1 MIGPSGTDAVAPI
14 TGIHANTVRPT
25 KKVLL
30 EVRAGQERHHQSHNN
45 LAQPDFTP
53 HRFSS
58 PRHQFTLYLL
68 DTWREYPLYP
78 NRKRAA
84 LARTGAVT
92 LVSPIHARTTRRA
105 ASFPRKSWSR
115 SPLRLL
121 DQRLEPHRDQHSRG
135 SSGAQGRGWLNTDED
150 FPIGIAVRTSCAAVA
165 RARPALS

>member
-30 EVRAGQERHHQSHNN
+30 EVRAGQERHYQAHNN
-45 LAQPDFTP
+45 LAQPNFTP
-53 HRFSS
+53 PRFSS

-84 LARTGAVT
+84 LARTE
-92 LVSPIHARTTRRA
+92 R
-105 ASFPRKSWSR
+105 
-115 SPLRLL
+115 
-121 DQRLEPHRDQHSRG
+121 
-135 SSGAQGRGWLNTDED
+135 
-150 FPIGIAVRTSCAAVA
+150 
-165 RARPALS
+165 